1 MLLRWTLVAP
11 KEAIVF
17 FLFLLMEPSRNR
29 RHHLMPAAIASSW
42 GEVISQSAAV
52 HPATFYTPAQWFL
65 RLVWDLPASSRCFGM
80 SPHWQFSALLD
91 QESIWWCCVPYLPV
105 YMHCLSRWILA
116 GSLQSTFAAASWF
129 AGDGIAGFCFS
140 LSCCSKAFIRSSF
153 HLSSSLRNEDFEYV
167 YNIARQWVPFFD
179 RPPMEWV
186 AYHSPVCADGKYY
199 PEGFFIYKREVLQRG
214 YPSQPDFN
222 KK

>member
-1 MLLRWTLVAP
+1 MRRSHFTISRSPPSCFLHSCSM
-11 KEAIVF
+11 VF
-17 FLFLLMEPSRNR
+17 T
-29 RHHLMPAAIASSW
+29 ASL
-42 GEVISQSAAV
+42 G
-52 HPATFYTPAQWFL
+52 
-65 RLVWDLPASSRCFGM
+65 LPASSRCFGM
-80 SPHWQFSALLD
+80 SPHWQFSALLY
-91 QESIWWCCVPYLPV
+91 QESIWWCCVLYLPV

-153 HLSSSLRNEDFEYV
+153 YLSSSLVGRPLMEWGFEYV

-199 PEGFFIYKREVLQRG
+199 PEGFYIY
-214 YPSQPDFN
+214 N
-222 KK
+222 NI